1 MGWMTDSGIERGVY
15 DAELRRHN
23 EVLRRAYEIASDD
36 RVLDVGCGA
45 GETTRDAARLA
56 SEGSALGVDVS
67 REMIERARTRAR
79 NEGIRNV
86 TFEQGD
92 AQDFRFSPLGFDQV
106 ISRFGT
112 MFFRDP
118 VAAFTNIG
126 SGVRPPGRLL
136 MMVWRGAERNEW
148 SLSIHGALR
157 SVIGPSGPDLPEL
170 DAFSLADPAT
180 VRSILGAAGFT
191 DVTFTDVDEPVFYGR
206 DGDAALEWVLGFAC
220 TQRGLALVEP
230 THRELA
236 LERLR
241 DTLVEHE
248 GEGGVW
254 FDSRAWIVEARR
266 R

>member
-1 MGWMTDSGIERGVY
+1 MDHGEIERGVY

-23 EVLRRAYEIASDD
+23 EVLRRAYEIAPDD

-67 REMIERARTRAR
+67 REMIERARSRAAA
-79 NEGIRNV
+79 EGIRNV

-92 AQDFRFSPLGFDQV
+92 AQDSRFPPHGFDQV

-118 VAAFTNIG
+118 IAAFGNIG
-126 SGVRPPGRLL
+126 SGVRPAGRLL
-136 MMVWRGAERNEW
+136 MMVWQAGDRNEW
-148 SLSIHGALR
+148 SLSIHGALT
-157 SVIGPSGPDLPEL
+157 SVIGSAGPELPEL

-180 VRSILGAAGFT
+180 VRRILEAAGFT
-191 DVTFTDVDEPVFYGR
+191 DVTFTDVHEPVFYGR
-206 DGDAALEWVLGFAC
+206 DVDAALEWVRGFAC
-220 TQRGLALVEP
+220 TQRALALLDP
-230 THRELA
+230 TRQVLA

-241 DTLVEHE
+241 QMLDERE
-248 GEGGVW
+248 GEEGVW